1 MKTQSQDEVLRVTG
15 LDRLTA
21 ANATYFKETIQA
33 VIAAQ
38 HRIVEVDCSRVSHMD
53 SDGLG
58 ALVAIYKLVSLRNG
72 TIRLTGVQPM
82 VRQLLELL
90 KFQQLFEITH

>member
-1 MKTQSQDEVLRVTG
+1 M
-15 LDRLTA
+15 TA

-33 VIAAQ
+33 VIADQ

-58 ALVAIYKLVSLRNG
+58 ALVAIYKLVTPRKGN
-72 TIRLTGVQPM
+72 IRLVGVQPM

-90 KFQQLFEITH
+90 KFQQLFDIKH